1 MDVNYS
7 SRNEHEGADIDIAES
22 KALTKLDAS
31 RACCPGAEQV
41 RARGAD
47 RRQGRVP
54 LFERRRAKRLDPAKR
69 DRNNATGADAFPSNN
84 GCALFWRAAAREWG
98 VKQLFGIVL
107 AAVAAIAAI
116 GSVQAQDYPNRMI
129 TIVVPYAP
137 GGPTDS
143 LARKMAT
150 VFSAKLGQTVIVAN
164 MPGANSN
171 VGTARVAK
179 AAPDGYT
186 LLLNN
191 LAVAT
196 NPAFYA
202 DVAPDP
208 SKALEAI
215 GLINSNPLVLI
226 GRKSLP
232 IGSTAEL
239 VAWMK
244 GHRARFA
251 GSTGP
256 LYAAL
261 FSQAV
266 GAPIDF
272 VPYKG
277 GAQALQ
283 DVVGE
288 FVDFFLAPP
297 QVLLG
302 QIRAGAVKALGIT
315 SKQRL
320 DLLPDVPSL
329 VQEVSPKLEILFW
342 HCLFAPAGTP
352 ASVVG
357 KLNAALQDLFAD
369 PAVTKEWAAAGFSAY
384 PADQRSAAAASALV
398 AAEVKRW
405 GDLIRENKIA
415 APD

>member
-1 MDVNYS
+1 M
-7 SRNEHEGADIDIAES
+7 
-22 KALTKLDAS
+22 
-31 RACCPGAEQV
+31 
-41 RARGAD
+41 
-47 RRQGRVP
+47 
-54 LFERRRAKRLDPAKR
+54 KRLMV
-69 DRNNATGADAFPSNN
+69 T
-84 GCALFWRAAAREWG
+84 L
-98 VKQLFGIVL
+98 L
-107 AAVAAIAAI
+107 AAIAAI
-116 GSVQAQDYPNRMI
+116 AMGPAGGHAQDYPSKTI

-137 GGPTDS
+137 GGPTDA
-143 LARKMAT
+143 LARNMAT
-150 VFSAKLGQTVIVAN
+150 LFSGRFGQVVLVAN
-164 MPGANSN
+164 IPGANGS
-171 VGTARVAK
+171 VGTSRVAK
-179 AAPDGYT
+179 ASPDGYT

-196 NPAFYA
+196 NPAFYPA
-202 DVAPDP
+202 VAPDP
-208 SKALEAI
+208 SKNLEAI
-215 GLINSNPLVLI
+215 GLINSNALVLV

-244 GHRARFA
+244 SNRARFA

-283 DVVGE
+283 DVAGE

-302 QIRAGAVKALGIT
+302 QIRAGTVKALGIT
-315 SKQRL
+315 SKERL

-342 HCLFAPAGTP
+342 HCLFAPPGTP
-352 ASVVG
+352 ASIVE
-357 KLNAALQDLFAD
+357 KLHAAVQDVYAD
-369 PAVTKEWAAAGFSAY
+369 PKVTKEWAAAGFSPY
-384 PADQRSAAAASALV
+384 PADQRSPAAATALV
-398 AAEVKRW
+398 RAEVKRW
-405 GDLIRENKIA
+405 GDLIHEDNIA